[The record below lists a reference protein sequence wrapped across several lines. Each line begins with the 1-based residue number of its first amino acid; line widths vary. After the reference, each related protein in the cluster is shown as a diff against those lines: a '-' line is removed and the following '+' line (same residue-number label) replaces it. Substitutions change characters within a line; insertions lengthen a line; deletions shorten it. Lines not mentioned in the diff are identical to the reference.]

1 MVRNMDFRPQATGR
15 GWRVSNRRGA
25 LSDLY
30 KALVAWSVEHGLQRS
45 QGERQEERPA
55 EGTVP
60 SRTEMT
66 GVVCRK
72 TQGVQEEV

>member
-1 MVRNMDFRPQATGR
+1 M
-15 GWRVSNRRGA
+15 SIRRGA

-30 KALVAWSVEHGLQRS
+30 KALVAWSVENGLQRS

-55 EGTVP
+55 ESMVP
-60 SRTEMT
+60 SRTEMM

-72 TQGVQEEV
+72 TRGMQDEV